1 MPAELQANVGG
12 DINNFSQ
19 IAGHGDA
26 KLEPHYHHSYIWDG
40 TQVISGLGDLGG
52 NQERASRINNM
63 GQIVGNATA
72 LEFMRYGV
80 GFIWDEIKA

>member
-1 MPAELQANVGG
+1 MAISEKSFEG

-52 NQERASRINNM
+52 NQEWAFRINNM
-63 GQIVGNATA
+63 G
-72 LEFMRYGV
+72 
-80 GFIWDEIKA
+80 